1 MLAKY
6 LAATIIAKII
16 KLQHYN
22 NNYKRDMILY
32 MYKLLQRADVCLET
46 YNALTKSFPSC
57 KVYIA
62 WLVKTVL
69 GQQ

>member
-62 WLVKTVL
+62 CLVKTVL